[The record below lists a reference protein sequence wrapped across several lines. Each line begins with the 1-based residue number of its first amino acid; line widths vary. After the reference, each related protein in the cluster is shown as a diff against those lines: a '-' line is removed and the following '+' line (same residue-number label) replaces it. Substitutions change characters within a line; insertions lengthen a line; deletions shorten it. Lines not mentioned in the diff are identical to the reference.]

1 MLGVSGISSDAR
13 DIEKACAEGNEN
25 AIIATELYVNRI
37 INTIGGYFVQ
47 LGGVDAIVF
56 AGGIGENDHKI
67 RRLVCE
73 KLESA
78 LGVKIDKELN
88 AQTRGV
94 EKQLSTDDSKVS
106 VWLIPTDEEL
116 VIARDTY
123 QLLGF

>member
-1 MLGVSGISSDAR
+1 MLS
-13 DIEKACAEGNEN
+13 
-25 AIIATELYVNRI
+25 
-37 INTIGGYFVQ
+37 
-47 LGGVDAIVF
+47 VDAIVF

-94 EKQLSTDDSKVS
+94 EKQLSTEDSKVS
-106 VWLIPTDEEL
+106 VWLIPTNEEL